1 MEQLVMAI
9 AIPLAKQYGMN
20 KALEIAYEKLGIA
33 APENTTEIDILTGGG
48 INQAFSPGSLTNM
61 FKRAGLRL
69 GANTLM
75 KGAGSSLLPFAGIAG
90 LAMLGNKYR
99 KQLTG
104 YDTQSAYEAARDQR
118 IADKRLDK
126 ITDRITSGK
135 DYGNYGEALLDSS
148 AGAVEIDGIIDHGAN
163 FGFETESNDNAGN
176 NGSTGST
183 GSTGSKSSGGHSG
196 SGYQGASGSHHYRR
210 GGIAS
215 L

>member
-20 KALEIAYEKLGIA
+20 KALEIAYERLGIA
-33 APENTTEIDILTGGG
+33 APKQSAIDVLTGGG

-61 FKRAGLRL
+61 FKRGALRM

-75 KGAGSSLLPFAGIAG
+75 KGAGSSLLPFAGITG

-104 YDTQSAYEAARDQR
+104 YDTQSAYEAAKEKR
-118 IADKRLDK
+118 IADKRLD
-126 ITDRITSGK
+126 RITNRMLDDK
-135 DYGNYGEALLDSS
+135 AYGNYEEALLDSG
-148 AGAVEIDGIIDHGAN
+148 AGAVKIDDVIMSGADYQGDN
-163 FGFETESNDNAGN
+163 NNDNNTG
-176 NGSTGST
+176 GKGTGGKST
-183 GSTGSKSSGGHSG
+183 GGHSG

>member
-20 KALEIAYEKLGIA
+20 KALEIAYERLGIA
-33 APENTTEIDILTGGG
+33 APKQSEIDIFTGGG

-75 KGAGSSLLPFAGIAG
+75 KGAGSSLLPFAGITG

-104 YDTQSAYEAARDQR
+104 YDTQQAYEDARTER
-118 IADKRLDK
+118 IANKRLD
-126 ITDRITSGK
+126 RITNRMLDDK
-135 DYGNYGEALLDSS
+135 AYGNYEEALLDSG
-148 AGAVEIDGIIDHGAN
+148 AGAVEIDNTVYSGADWQ
-163 FGFETESNDNAGN
+163 GDTN
-176 NGSTGST
+176 NKSS
-183 GSTGSKSSGGHSG
+183 SKSKSTSRPSRHTSGPGGLHSG
-196 SGYQGASGSHHYRR
+196 YYR